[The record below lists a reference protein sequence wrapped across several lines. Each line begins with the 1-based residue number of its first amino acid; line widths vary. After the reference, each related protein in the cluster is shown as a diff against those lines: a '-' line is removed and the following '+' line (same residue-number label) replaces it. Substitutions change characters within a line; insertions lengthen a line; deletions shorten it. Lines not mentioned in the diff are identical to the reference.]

1 MWYHN
6 NLLLIIILFSLQIVK
21 KNFFE
26 VFSDTQCTFFNFYL
40 IQSMIIEDLLL
51 SYGADYKNYKT
62 NDTIFSEGDFPSY
75 YFQIIKGKV
84 KINNYSDDAKEFIQT
99 VITVGESLVVTAL
112 FNERPYPVNA
122 IAFED
127 CELIRLSKQQYYD
140 LLKENPAVYEKM
152 MPYIS
157 ESMYYQYIM
166 MQSISFHN
174 PENKLKTLMDYLKNR
189 HESTSPFS
197 YQIPFT
203 RQQLASLTGLSVE
216 TVIRVTKSMEKNE
229 ILKIKNRKIFY

>member
-1 MWYHN
+1 
-6 NLLLIIILFSLQIVK
+6 
-21 KNFFE
+21 
-26 VFSDTQCTFFNFYL
+26 
-40 IQSMIIEDLLL
+40 MIIEDLLL

-75 YFQIIKGKV
+75 YFQIVKGKV

-216 TVIRVTKSMEKNE
+216 TVIRVTKNMEKNE

>member
-21 KNFFE
+21 KKIFE
-26 VFSDTQCTFFNFYL
+26 VFSDAQCTFFNFYL
-40 IQSMIIEDLLL
+40 LQSMIIEELLL

-62 NDTIFSEGDFPSY
+62 NETIFSESEIPSY
-75 YFQIIKGKV
+75 YFQIIKGTV
-84 KINNYSDDAKEFIQT
+84 KINNYNDNGKEFIQAI
-99 VITVGESLVVTAL
+99 ITVGESLVVTAL
-112 FNERPYPVNA
+112 FNEKPYPVNA
-122 IAFED
+122 IAFEE
-127 CELIRLSKQQYYD
+127 CQLIRLPKQQYYD
-140 LLKENPAVYEKM
+140 LLKENPEIYEKM

-157 ESMYYQYIM
+157 ETMYYQYIM
-166 MQSISFHN
+166 MQSMSFHN
-174 PENKLKTLMDYLKNR
+174 PENKLKTLMDYFKNR
-189 HESTSPFS
+189 HKNLSPYS

>member
-75 YFQIIKGKV
+75 YFQIVKGKV

-216 TVIRVTKSMEKNE
+216 TVIRVTKNMEKNE

>member
-1 MWYHN
+1 
-6 NLLLIIILFSLQIVK
+6 
-21 KNFFE
+21 
-26 VFSDTQCTFFNFYL
+26 
-40 IQSMIIEDLLL
+40 MIIEDLLL